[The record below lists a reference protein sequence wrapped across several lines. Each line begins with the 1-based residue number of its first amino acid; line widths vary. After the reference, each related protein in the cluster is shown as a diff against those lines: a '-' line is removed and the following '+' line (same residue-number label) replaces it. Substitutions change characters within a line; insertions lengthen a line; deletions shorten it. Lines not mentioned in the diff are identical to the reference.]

1 MRRGFAMLLVVLFSF
16 SLIAPAVFAADAGS
30 RLPACCRRG
39 GTHGCAMTSSQSDSP
54 SGPAAQAARCR
65 FFPPTKAVQ
74 GRTISLPGV
83 SQAISVGLVSH
94 PASRPLTEA
103 LYRTSYSRASRQRGP
118 PMPLW

>member
-39 GTHGCAMTSSQSDSP
+39 GAHGCAMSSPSGP
-54 SGPAAQAARCR
+54 ASGPAAQAARCR
-65 FFPPTKAVQ
+65 YFPPTKAVQ

-83 SQAISVGLVSH
+83 SHVISVGLVSH
-94 PASRPLTEA
+94 PAPRPLTEA
-103 LYRTSYSRASRQRGP
+103 LYRISYSRASRQRGP